1 MPEEKKIEQ
10 KALQFKANPFEI
22 SVKTETSD
30 LRKFNGTAYSG
41 EPIQGHYYWGDVIFD
56 LESMQIDTPLAAL
69 LDHDTGRRVGVV
81 TQFTKDN
88 ETGLKVS
95 GDLLTNAYG
104 QQVASDSDE
113 GFPWQMS
120 VYIDPSSVE
129 EVERGQVV
137 VNGRTLNAPITIFRG
152 GRIRE
157 VSFCA
162 LGADDNT
169 SAVAASHQS
178 KTNQFKQEDTNV
190 TELEQE
196 KAARQ
201 KAEQERDA
209 AQTELKQFKATKRTE
224 DIAAI
229 QTELNTAFSAEDMKT
244 YSEMDDSMFGFA
256 AKQLRQFSTKPPE
269 NQNQQQQQNSTVPPH
284 LAHLFSHQATGGDQN
299 QFNAGHNQGSALDQ
313 AFSKFA
319 AAQEVK

>member
-1 MPEEKKIEQ
+1 MPEGKQIEQ
-10 KALQFKANPFEI
+10 KVLQFKANPFEI

-88 ETGLKVS
+88 TSGLKVS

-120 VYIDPSSVE
+120 VYIDPTSIE

-201 KAEQERDA
+201 KAEQERDQ
-209 AQTELKQFKATKRTE
+209 AQNELKKFKAEKRTE
-224 DIAAI
+224 DIAAL
-229 QTELNTAFSAEDMKT
+229 QTELNTQFSADDTKSYTDMDDVAFSFM
-244 YSEMDDSMFGFA
+244 
-256 AKQLRQFSTKPPE
+256 AKQLRQFSSKQPPAG
-269 NQNQQQQQNSTVPPH
+269 QQQQPIPAVNPALQ
-284 LAHLFSHQATGGDQN
+284 HLFNHQATGGQGVTPNQDQPHK
-299 QFNAGHNQGSALDQ
+299 FTSGAQ
-313 AFSKFA
+313 AFAGQNKGA
-319 AAQEVK
+319 

>member
-22 SVKTETSD
+22 SIKTETSD

-95 GDLLTNAYG
+95 GDLLTNPYG

-178 KTNQFKQEDTNV
+178 KTYQFKQEDTNV
-190 TELEQE
+190 TELEQA
-196 KAARQ
+196 KAAQ
-201 KAEQERDA
+201 KQAETERDNA
-209 AQTELKQFKATKRTE
+209 LAELKQFKATKRTE
-224 DIAAI
+224 DIAAL

-269 NQNQQQQQNSTVPPH
+269 NQNQQQNNTVPPH
-284 LAHLFSHQATGGDQN
+284 LAHLFSHQATGGQ
-299 QFNAGHNQGSALDQ
+299 GGNQGQGGSDKHQFTAGAQ
-313 AFSKFA
+313 AF
-319 AAQEVK
+319 AAQKNGV

>member
-1 MPEEKKIEQ
+1 MPEVKKIEQ
-10 KALQFKANPFEI
+10 KVLQFKANPFEI
-22 SVKTETSD
+22 SIKTETSD
-30 LRKFNGTAYSG
+30 LRKFNGIAYSG

-56 LESMQIDTPLAAL
+56 LDSMQVDTPLAAL

-88 ETGLKVS
+88 TSGLKVS

-120 VYIDPSSVE
+120 VYIDPSSIE

-178 KTNQFKQEDTNV
+178 KTSQFKQEDTNV

-224 DIAAI
+224 DIAAL
-229 QTELNTAFSAEDMKT
+229 QAELNTTFSAEDMKT

-269 NQNQQQQQNSTVPPH
+269 NQNQQKNNTVPPH
-284 LAHLFSHQATGGDQN
+284 LAHLFSHQATGGQ
-299 QFNAGHNQGSALDQ
+299 GGNQGQGGSDKHQFTAGAQ
-313 AFSKFA
+313 AF
-319 AAQEVK
+319 AAQKNGA

>member
-1 MPEEKKIEQ
+1 
-10 KALQFKANPFEI
+10 
-22 SVKTETSD
+22 
-30 LRKFNGTAYSG
+30 
-41 EPIQGHYYWGDVIFD
+41 
-56 LESMQIDTPLAAL
+56 MQVDTPLAAL

-88 ETGLKVS
+88 TSGLKVS

-120 VYIDPSSVE
+120 VYIDPSSIE

-178 KTNQFKQEDTNV
+178 KTSQFKQEDTNV
-190 TELEQE
+190 TELEQAQA
-196 KAARQ
+196 KQ
-201 KAEQERDA
+201 KQAETERDNA
-209 AQTELKQFKATKRTE
+209 LAELKQFKATKRTE
-224 DIAAI
+224 DIAAL
-229 QTELNTAFSAEDMKT
+229 QAELNTTFSVEDTKSYT
-244 YSEMDDSMFGFA
+244 DMDDAVFSFT
-256 AKQLRQFSTKPPE
+256 AKQLRQFSTKPSE
-269 NQNQQQQQNSTVPPH
+269 NQNQQQNNTVPPH
-284 LAHLFSHQATGGDQN
+284 LAHLFNHQATGGQ
-299 QFNAGHNQGSALDQ
+299 GSNQGQGGSDKHQFTAGAQ
-313 AFSKFA
+313 AF
-319 AAQEVK
+319 AAQKNGA

>member
-1 MPEEKKIEQ
+1 MPEGKQIEQ
-10 KALQFKANPFEI
+10 KVLQFKANPFEI

-30 LRKFNGTAYSG
+30 LRKFNGIAYSG

-56 LESMQIDTPLAAL
+56 LESMQIDTPLAVL

-81 TQFTKDN
+81 NQFTKDN
-88 ETGLKVS
+88 ATGLKVS
-95 GDLLTNAYG
+95 GDLLTNQYG
-104 QQVASDSDE
+104 QQIASDSDE

-120 VYIDPSSVE
+120 VYIDPTSIE

-209 AQTELKQFKATKRTE
+209 AQTELKQFKAAKRTE
-224 DIAAI
+224 DITAL
-229 QTELNTAFSAEDMKT
+229 QTELNTTFSAEDLKT

-269 NQNQQQQQNSTVPPH
+269 NQNQQQNNTVPTH
-284 LAHLFSHQATGGDQN
+284 LAHLFSHQATGGQSGTPNQDQPHK
-299 QFNAGHNQGSALDQ
+299 FTSGAQ
-313 AFSKFA
+313 AFAGQNKGA
-319 AAQEVK
+319 

>member
-10 KALQFKANPFEI
+10 KVLQFKANPFEI

-30 LRKFNGTAYSG
+30 LRKFNGIAYSG

-56 LESMQIDTPLAAL
+56 LDSMQVDTPLAAL

-88 ETGLKVS
+88 TSGLKVS

-104 QQVASDSDE
+104 QQVTSDSDE

-120 VYIDPSSVE
+120 VYIDPSSIE

-178 KTNQFKQEDTNV
+178 KTNQFKQEDTDV

-201 KAEQERDA
+201 KAEQERDNA
-209 AQTELKQFKATKRTE
+209 LAELKQFKATKRTE
-224 DIAAI
+224 DIAAL
-229 QTELNTAFSAEDMKT
+229 QAELNTTFSAEDTKSYT
-244 YSEMDDSMFGFA
+244 DMDDAVFSFT
-256 AKQLRQFSTKPPE
+256 AKQLRQFSTKPSE
-269 NQNQQQQQNSTVPPH
+269 NQNQPQNNTVPPH
-284 LAHLFSHQATGGDQN
+284 LAHLFSHQATGGEQN
-299 QFNAGHNQGSALDQ
+299 QFNLSHNQGSALDQ
-313 AFSKFA
+313 AFGKFA
-319 AAQEVK
+319 AAQEAK